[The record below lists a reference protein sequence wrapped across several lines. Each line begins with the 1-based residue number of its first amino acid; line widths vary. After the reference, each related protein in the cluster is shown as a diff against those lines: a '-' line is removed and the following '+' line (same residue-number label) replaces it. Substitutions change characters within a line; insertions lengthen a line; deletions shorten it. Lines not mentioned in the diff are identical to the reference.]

1 MNPVDTLARSDSQD
15 DGPVENPVT
24 DVIQVT
30 SYSEPTTEN
39 SLPLGET
46 VQDVKS
52 STTTSSPSE
61 LLSSEPS
68 DSVAEDVTESIPV
81 DEPIQDTAKP
91 LAADVPQV
99 SSEAPAPAAVTST
112 ATPMDL
118 VVPIAPSNPTTVAA
132 TLLPLEPVAPPL
144 VFVEKTTSKKV
155 AEVTSPQPTDLP
167 LFSPVKIPKVT
178 VLNNTNG
185 GVKKINNKTTPPQV
199 NTKVSQYRPI
209 PSYNPPDSI
218 NPYLGEE
225 QDKPIYLPPT
235 FTGPNALP
243 SAINLYSS
251 SSSEEADNF
260 PIISRPGFAG
270 PSSIPKKLDFT
281 PISNTDENFGYQ
293 VNWW

>member
-1 MNPVDTLARSDSQD
+1 MNPDDTLTRSDSQD
-15 DGPVENPVT
+15 DEQSSAVENPVT

-39 SLPLGET
+39 SLPLEET

-52 STTTSSPSE
+52 STTTSPATE
-61 LLSSEPS
+61 LLSSDINSSGPS
-68 DSVAEDVTESIPV
+68 YSVAEDVTESTPV

-99 SSEAPAPAAVTST
+99 SSEAPAPATVTST
-112 ATPMDL
+112 ATAIVPM
-118 VVPIAPSNPTTVAA
+118 APSNPTTVAA
-132 TLLPLEPVAPPL
+132 TLLPLEPVAPLL
-144 VFVEKTTSKKV
+144 VFVEKTTAKKV
-155 AEVTSPQPTDLP
+155 EVTSPLPTDLP
-167 LFSPVKIPKVT
+167 FFSPVKIPKVT

-185 GVKKINNKTTPPQV
+185 GAKKTNHKTTPPQV

-235 FTGPNALP
+235 FTGPNALLP
-243 SAINLYSS
+243 AINLYSS
-251 SSSEEADNF
+251 SSEEDNF
-260 PIISRPGFAG
+260 PVISRPGFG
-270 PSSIPKKLDFT
+270 PSKPKKLDFP